1 MRNEWLAVS
10 AAALVIGATALFF
23 GGHLTPRPTGDGEIM
38 RLVHADPDAWTTA
51 AVVLM
56 VASTG
61 LLFGIS
67 SLTSLVRG
75 KGVVPGILGMILV
88 AFAAVVLAGFAMQL
102 VLLRGLSVQGS
113 VDADQLAAA
122 MKDPL
127 QQGMLKVGF
136 GAFYAGELLLALAFI
151 RSATT
156 PRWVPALFLLH
167 VAVMG
172 VAVATDIGFL
182 EDLPSILMVAA
193 FVGAAICAN
202 RDEIAEQRATRT
214 PSPDAR

>member
-23 GGHLTPRPTGDGEIM
+23 GSHLAPRPTGDGHIM
-38 RLVHADPDAWTTA
+38 RLVHEDPYAWTTS

-56 VASTG
+56 VASMG
-61 LLFGIS
+61 FLFGIS
-67 SLTSLVRG
+67 SLTSLIRG
-75 KGVVPGILGMILV
+75 RGVVLGLV
-88 AFAAVVLAGFAMQL
+88 GVFTIAFAAVVLAGFAMQL
-102 VLLRGLSVQGS
+102 VLMRGLSVEGGVTGEQM
-113 VDADQLAAA
+113 AAA
-122 MKDPL
+122 MRDPL

-136 GAFYAGELLLALAFI
+136 GAFYVGEIALAWAFV
-151 RSATT
+151 RSGTT

-167 VAVMG
+167 VLAVV
-172 VAVATDIGFL
+172 VAVVGKVGFL

-202 RDEIAEQRATRT
+202 RDDVSVQRSPRT
-214 PSPDAR
+214 PVG

>member
-23 GGHLTPRPTGDGEIM
+23 GSHLTPRPTGDGAIL

-61 LLFGIS
+61 LLFGVS
-67 SLTSLVRG
+67 SMTPLVRG
-75 KGVVPGILGMILV
+75 RGVVPGIVGLLLL

-102 VLLRGLSVQGS
+102 VLLRALSVEGG
-113 VDADQLAAA
+113 VDADSMAAA
-122 MKDPL
+122 MRDPL

-136 GAFYAGELLLALAFI
+136 GAFYVGEVMLALAFL

-167 VAVMG
+167 VAAMA
-172 VAVATDIGFL
+172 VAVAADIGFL

-202 RDEIAEQRATRT
+202 RGEIAEQRATRT
-214 PSPDAR
+214 RRG